1 MILRLAHRTRFAT
14 ARWARS
20 GQVLRPARAVLIL
33 ASLALGV
40 AACGDAPSVAAQAPA
55 PAATN
60 PDQVVA
66 EVNGRKVTLKEVD
79 DKWEEFDAAER
90 AKVTQMLYQNR
101 RNMLGQL
108 MGDILIEEAAKA
120 AGMSADAYLQKES
133 ARRVQPVTE
142 EDLTKFYTDIKD
154 QVQGRA
160 FDDLRAPM
168 KQRIENDRALQARA
182 QLVEDL
188 EKKAA
193 VKILLDPPRYT
204 VAIGQD
210 DPVRGNKAAG
220 VTIIE
225 FSEYQCPFCARVNP
239 TLDRVRQTY
248 GDKVRIVF
256 KDFPLP
262 NHPQAAKA
270 AEAAHCAGAQGKY
283 WEMHDAMFANQRAL
297 EVPALKQS
305 ATALGLDT
313 AKFNQCLDSGQYAS
327 KVAAG
332 AAQGDKLGVNSTPTL
347 YINGRPVI
355 GAQPFEV
362 FKAAIDEELK
372 RQ

>member
-1 MILRLAHRTRFAT
+1 MI
-14 ARWARS
+14 
-20 GQVLRPARAVLIL
+20 
-33 ASLALGV
+33 ASVSLWVG
-40 AACGDAPSVAAQAPA
+40 ACGDAPSAAEQAPA

-66 EVNGRKVTLKEVD
+66 EINGRKVTLKEVD

-90 AKVTQMLYQNR
+90 AKVTQLLYQNR

-133 ARRVQPVTE
+133 ARRIQPVTE
-142 EDLTKFYTDIKD
+142 DDLTKFYNDIKD

-160 FDDLRAPM
+160 FGDLRAPM
-168 KQRIENDRALQARA
+168 RQRIESDRALQARA
-182 QLVEDL
+182 QLVQDL

-193 VKILLDPPRYT
+193 VKIMLDPPRYT
-204 VAIGQD
+204 VAVAQD
-210 DPVRGNKAAG
+210 DPVRGSKSAA
-220 VTIIE
+220 VTIVE

-239 TLDRVRQTY
+239 TLDRIRQTY
-248 GDKVRIVF
+248 GNKVKIVF

-262 NHPQAAKA
+262 NHAQAPKA
-270 AEAAHCAGAQGKY
+270 AEAAHCAGEQGKY

-297 EVPALKQS
+297 EVPALKQY
-305 ATALGLDT
+305 AGGVGLDMT
-313 AKFNQCLDSGQYAS
+313 KFNQCLDSGQYAS

-332 AAQGDKLGVNSTPTL
+332 MAEGERLGVNSTPTL

-372 RQ
+372 RP